1 MTTGYHVPVI
11 GISPEGAARV
21 LASDAIAVF
30 AGFLHGAAYV
40 YYLRLAVR
48 GRTWPNPASWL
59 MFAYGTALILL
70 IESRAG
76 ASWRELLLPV
86 VCATSSIF
94 IAVAAWRKS
103 GAATSLTPFDWWA
116 FRADVALTLG
126 YLAVWYAMQS
136 GFIPA
141 EYRFAAN
148 VVFLIGVNATTLTSF
163 LPLLMSARRD
173 PLTEHAGPWVMWSL
187 AYLLLIVVTVLHASG
202 PEGLLL
208 LIYPA
213 VNFILHTNVA
223 ALVLPSA
230 KVRHDE
236 PA

>member
-1 MTTGYHVPVI
+1 M
-11 GISPEGAARV
+11 

-30 AGFLHGAAYV
+30 AGCVHGAAYV

-76 ASWRELLLPV
+76 ASWHELLLPL

-103 GAATSLTPFDWWA
+103 GAATLLTPFDWWA
-116 FRADVALTLG
+116 FRADVALTVA

-136 GFIPA
+136 GFIAA
-141 EYRFAAN
+141 EYRLGAN
-148 VVFLIGVNATTLTSF
+148 VIFLVGVNATTLTSF
-163 LPLLMSARRD
+163 LPLLMSVRRD
-173 PLTEHAGPWVMWSL
+173 PSTEHPGPWAMWSL
-187 AYLLLIVVTVLHASG
+187 AYLLLIVVTVLDKSG

-223 ALVLPSA
+223 ALVLPTA
-230 KVRHDE
+230 KVHHDE
-236 PA
+236 PAR

>member
-11 GISPEGAARV
+11 GISPEGAARL

-30 AGFLHGAAYV
+30 AGCLHGAAYV
-40 YYLRLAVR
+40 YYLRLAVG

-70 IESRAG
+70 IEFRAG
-76 ASWRELLLPV
+76 ASWRELLLPA

-103 GAATSLTPFDWWA
+103 GAVTSLTAFDWWA
-116 FRADVALTLG
+116 FRADVALTVG

-136 GFIPA
+136 GFIA
-141 EYRFAAN
+141 LEYRFAAN
-148 VVFLIGVNATTLTSF
+148 IAFLIGVNATTLTSF
-163 LPLLMSARRD
+163 LPLLISTRRD
-173 PLTEHAGPWVMWSL
+173 PTTEHAGPWAMWSL
-187 AYLLLIVVTVLHASG
+187 AYLLLIVVTVLDASG

-223 ALVLPSA
+223 ALVLPTQ